1 MYIILQKEQT
11 LSILN
16 KGYRSFYILNNNTR
30 ARKIL
35 IITKP
40 SIKCALSIAVK
51 PNNPQKITF
60 PRNVEMDKGNKMSF
74 LREVEKDSQNIY
86 LSGPLIHKNAKI

>member
-35 IITKP
+35 ITKP
-40 SIKCALSIAVK
+40 SIKCALSLANK
-51 PNNPQKITF
+51 HNNPQKITF
-60 PRNVEMDKGNKMSF
+60 PRNVERDKGNKMSF

-86 LSGPLIHKNAKI
+86 LSGALIYKNAKI